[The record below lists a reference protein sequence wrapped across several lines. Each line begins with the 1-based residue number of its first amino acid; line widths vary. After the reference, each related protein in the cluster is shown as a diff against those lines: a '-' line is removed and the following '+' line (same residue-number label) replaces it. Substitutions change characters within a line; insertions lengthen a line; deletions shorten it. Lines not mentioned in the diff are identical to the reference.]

1 MCKPSLYLI
10 RTREIYI
17 SKDEYDASRSRMGF
31 QLKPFDGEKWKQVL
45 NIPLNIVSS
54 WITGN
59 KITSL
64 SFLSKLAIQDLQSNA
79 LLVKLV
85 KQIIHNGAIL

>member
-31 QLKPFDGEKWKQVL
+31 QLKPFDGEKWKQVQ
-45 NIPLNIVSS
+45 NIPLNIVSPL
-54 WITGN
+54 ITRN
-59 KITSL
+59 KITSQ
-64 SFLSKLAIQDLQSNA
+64 SFLSKLIIQDLQ
-79 LLVKLV
+79 
-85 KQIIHNGAIL
+85 

>member
-17 SKDEYDASRSRMGF
+17 SKDEYDASRSRMRF

-45 NIPLNIVSS
+45 NIPLNIVSRG
-54 WITGN
+54 IALH
-59 KITSL
+59 KVAYLSL
-64 SFLSKLAIQDLQSNA
+64 KFGINE
-79 LLVKLV
+79 
-85 KQIIHNGAIL
+85 